1 MDQSTQLA
9 GLLILISIC
18 FTLILAIFVLS
29 IAIRRKNKLLYA
41 FCLFML
47 FINTP
52 WMPSG
57 FGYLYWLITGKIIAY
72 EIYILLGTMGI
83 PIAFLMWF
91 YIYTSLL
98 YPNWKKYVLIITG
111 IASIIFYVYVFY
123 FLFFAPAAPID
134 YMIGIKK
141 TELDIEYRGFVLIF
155 IAVLLL
161 IGAPTFLHFAIASI
175 RTKDDP
181 KIQWRGRFILIS
193 LICFMIGAPID
204 ALFTPDPIFLVLIRI
219 ILLLTA
225 LFFYMGFVMPDWVQ
239 KMLKLEIK
247 EKPTPTS

>member
-9 GLLILISIC
+9 GLLILISVC
-18 FTLILAIFVLS
+18 FVIILAVFVLR
-29 IAIRRKNKLLYA
+29 IAVKRKNKLLYA

-47 FINTP
+47 FLNTP
-52 WMPSG
+52 WIPSA
-57 FGYLYWLITGKIIAY
+57 FGYLIWLITGEIIAY
-72 EIYILLGTMGI
+72 QTYVILGTTGV

-91 YIYTSLL
+91 YIYTTLL
-98 YPNWKKYVLIITG
+98 YPHWKKYVLMILG
-111 IASIIFYVYVFY
+111 VFSIIFYVYVFY
-123 FLFFAPAAPID
+123 FLFYAPGAPID

-141 TELDIEYRGFVLIF
+141 TELDIEYRGFVLIY
-155 IAVLLL
+155 IASLLI

-193 LICFMIGAPID
+193 LILFLIGAPID
-204 ALFTPDPIFLVLIRI
+204 ALFTPAPIFLVFIRI
-219 ILLLTA
+219 ILLLTG

-239 KMLKLEIK
+239 KMLKLEI
-247 EKPTPTS
+247 EEQPKPTS